1 MAEAVHKPNL
11 LVRLIGAVWGTFNF
25 VRRLV
30 FGLIA
35 LFLLIAILSGLAGE
49 VPRLEDKTALVIAP
63 RGAIVEQYSSDPIE
77 RAFARISGDPIEETQ
92 LRDIVRALDAAAKDP
107 LIQRVVLVPDELGSA
122 GMATL
127 IEIGA
132 ALDRFKTSNKP
143 VIAYGDGLEQRGYY
157 LAAHASKVYLHPEGA
172 VLLEGLS
179 RYRTFFKGA
188 FDKLGVEPRLFRVG
202 EFKSAGEP
210 YIRTEM
216 SPEAREADLYWMGDL
231 WQRYLADVARLR
243 KLDPAKLA
251 AEIDALDSL
260 VKAANGDLG
269 KLALE
274 QGLVDELKTRDQV
287 RAELIAAG
295 AEDPESKSFRQIGVE
310 EYVAAVEMREPDNG
324 KDRVAIVVAE
334 GEITSGDQPPGTVGG
349 DSTAKLIRE
358 AREDDKVKALVLR
371 VDSPG
376 GEVFPSE
383 LIRREVELT
392 KEAGKPVVISM
403 GDLAASGGYWIS
415 MNGDR
420 IIASPSTITGSI
432 GIFGLWFNVPQTM
445 AKLGL
450 NTDGVEHHLGGGRGA
465 ADAALRSAPGRGDPE
480 RDRPRLPP
488 VHRQGGRRARQ
499 AAGRHR
505 HHRARARVERRAG
518 HGARSGRP
526 ARDAA
531 GRHRRRRDAGQAR
544 RRLPRVLRREGT
556 RSAATLPGQHP
567 ALGRRGV
574 DQGRGRGHSG
584 RVGPARQRGRR
595 RRGRAPPGA
604 GRAGA
609 EAGGDVRALRVRPEL
624 SQASAALP
632 SAGFARVRDRR
643 TASPPACRHSRG
655 SGNPS
660 CFTRERT
667 SIGACAGMTAG
678 AGTARGATGLP
689 IGVIPAQAGIQ
700 WREPGLSLLDPGL
713 RRDDATV
720 VGCLGK
726 R

>member
-1 MAEAVHKPNL
+1 MAEVAQKPNL

-30 FGLIA
+30 FGVIA

-210 YIRTEM
+210 YIRTDM

-260 VKAANGDLG
+260 VKAANGDLARM
-269 KLALE
+269 ALE

-324 KDRVAIVVAE
+324 TDRVAIVVAE

-349 DSTAKLIRE
+349 DSTAKLIRQ
-358 AREDDKVKALVLR
+358 AREDEKVKALVLR

-392 KEAGKPVVISM
+392 KESGKPVVISM

-450 NTDGVEHHLGGGRGA
+450 NTDGSSTTWVAGAVQPTRPYDPRLGAVIQSVIDRGYLQFIGKVAAARGKQPAEIDTIARGRVWSGA
-465 ADAALRSAPGRGDPE
+465 QAMERGLVDQLGTLQDAVADAATRAKLGDAFRVSYVEKELDPLQ
-480 RDRPRLPP
+480 RFL
-488 VHRQGGRRARQ
+488 VNTLHSGAAAWIK
-499 AAGRHR
+499 AAGV
-505 HHRARARVERRAG
+505 AIP
-518 HGARSGRP
+518 GAWVLPDSVG
-526 ARDAA
+526 ADVDAA
-531 GRHRRRRDAGQAR
+531 
-544 RRLPRVLRREGT
+544 RRLV
-556 RSAATLPGQHP
+556 QD
-567 ALGRRGV
+567 ALV
-574 DQGRGRGHSG
+574 QKPVAMYAHCVCD
-584 RVGPARQRGRR
+584 
-595 RRGRAPPGA
+595 
-604 GRAGA
+604 
-609 EAGGDVRALRVRPEL
+609 L
-624 SQASAALP
+624 
-632 SAGFARVRDRR
+632 
-643 TASPPACRHSRG
+643 
-655 SGNPS
+655 N
-660 CFTRERT
+660 
-667 SIGACAGMTAG
+667 
-678 AGTARGATGLP
+678 
-689 IGVIPAQAGIQ
+689 
-700 WREPGLSLLDPGL
+700 
-713 RRDDATV
+713 
-720 VGCLGK
+720 
-726 R
+726 